1 MFLSP
6 ISQLIDQLEGHN
18 WSINSCQKRGQSA
31 PTQGWNTST
40 KHSFESDDT
49 SHSIRVSLPGHDK
62 STVDITV
69 KDTTII
75 VKAESPA
82 SEHGSLIN
90 NETYTFRLP
99 KDANSS
105 AIDAQITNGI
115 LTVTFPRMIDQPLNR
130 KIIVS

>member
-6 ISQLIDQLEGHN
+6 LSQLIDQLEGHD
-18 WSINSCQKRGQSA
+18 WSINRCQKRGHSA
-31 PTQGWNTST
+31 PTLGLNTSI
-40 KHSFESDDT
+40 KHSFESDET

-69 KDTTII
+69 KDNTIV
-75 VKAESPA
+75 VKADSPA
-82 SEHGSLIN
+82 SAHGSLIN

-105 AIDAQITNGI
+105 EIDAQITNGI
-115 LTVTFPRMIDQPLNR
+115 LTVAFPRMIDQQLNR